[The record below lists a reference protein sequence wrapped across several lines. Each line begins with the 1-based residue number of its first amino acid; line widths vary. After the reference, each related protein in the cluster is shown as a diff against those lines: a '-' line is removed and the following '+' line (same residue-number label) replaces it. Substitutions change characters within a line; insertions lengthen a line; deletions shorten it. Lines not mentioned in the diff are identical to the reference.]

1 MWWGERPVHPES
13 QDGLCMLPAP
23 VTNTDPRAICAQS
36 QQRRGLGEPVWLE
49 AGSQGTGRKS
59 VFLEP
64 KLHTN
69 KLSKDFQ
76 GCFRGPEMEK
86 MFVFH
91 ITYVPTFKNV
101 FLILLFHGEVEE
113 ALVQSVGGSESPPK
127 PPPRAASSQALC

>member
-23 VTNTDPRAICAQS
+23 VTNTDPRAVCAQS

-49 AGSQGTGRKS
+49 VGSQGTGRKT

-86 MFVFH
+86 VFVFH

-101 FLILLFHGEVEE
+101 FFFILLFHGEVEE
-113 ALVQSVGGSESPPK
+113 ALVESVGGSKSPPK
-127 PPPRAASSQALC
+127 PPPGCF